1 MQAKKRDETHGHK
14 EEQQG
19 KELEHQRKEIERI
32 KAQISASAA
41 ALATYAGTC
50 VASPRGCCRSAPV
63 VRVRE
68 LQREVES
75 RGDGQ
80 ESRPSPQARERTR
93 GEAGGRTIVHATRGF
108 TETGGYTGGAGS
120 GEWVRSLGRHEFGS
134 HGGALPQGCLIAF
147 SSRRESAEASL

>member
-1 MQAKKRDETHGHK
+1 METGKIVKDLKTKLATKQSEVFPCVSKAGLQGRFAREVCKERGRVQANMRDETQGRK
-14 EEQQG
+14 EEQQR

-32 KAQISASAA
+32 EAQISASATA
-41 ALATYAGTC
+41 FATYAGMRRLP
-50 VASPRGCCRSAPV
+50 PRHAAAPPV

-93 GEAGGRTIVHATRGF
+93 GAVGGRT
-108 TETGGYTGGAGS
+108 
-120 GEWVRSLGRHEFGS
+120 S
-134 HGGALPQGCLIAF
+134 HGVPMCD
-147 SSRRESAEASL
+147 